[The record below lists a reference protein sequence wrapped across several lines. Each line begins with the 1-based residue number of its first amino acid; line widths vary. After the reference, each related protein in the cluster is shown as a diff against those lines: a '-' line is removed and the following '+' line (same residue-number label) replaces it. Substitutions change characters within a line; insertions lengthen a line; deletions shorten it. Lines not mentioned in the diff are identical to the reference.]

1 MDPVTIAVVRGAL
14 DQVADELDKHL
25 IRAAISPIISEM
37 NDCANGMFHPE
48 TGETIA
54 QGKYG
59 LPVFLANMQLTV
71 QNLIPIVKE
80 QGGFKPGDIWIVND
94 PYFSGTHLSDV
105 CLVSPY
111 FIDDELFVL
120 FASTG
125 HWIDIG
131 GAVPGG
137 WGPKA
142 TEIHQEGVFIPPVKL
157 YESGKPN
164 EALIR
169 TILANLRMPHEVRGD
184 LVAMTNVCFVGRRR
198 MDALVAR
205 FGKHVLAECMTEMM
219 DRSEEQ
225 MRSYIREFPDGVYEF
240 EDWLDNDGLIDKPI
254 RFKLKITVNGSDLEF
269 DFTGTDPRPKG
280 PLNLAR
286 TTTISTCYVA
296 LKHIFPEIPVNGGTF
311 RPTRFIIPEGC
322 ALAAEYP
329 APVGGYLE
337 MVGVVLDL
345 VFGALVKLAPER
357 APAAF
362 FGTTGVTTISGR
374 DPATKRYFSAAWPY
388 PGGYGGSA
396 ASDGLVHGVSPQS
409 MATLMSFELSEHR
422 YPFRFEEVAIRENS
436 GGPGRHRGGCGTRF
450 VVRAL
455 SECQVSVLGDRVD
468 HRPFGVCG
476 GREAAPNSVAF
487 RVDGKEWTPPMRSKY
502 QNLILQAD
510 DFIMLGSPGGG
521 GYGDPLER
529 AVEDVETDL
538 NRGYVASESAERDY
552 GVVIKSV
559 VEKDGRARYTIDKE
573 ATRARRESMK
583 KKTAKEPQPA

>member
-14 DQVADELDKHL
+14 DQVANELDKHL

-37 NDCANGMFHPE
+37 NDCANGIFHPQ

-54 QGKYG
+54 QGQYG

-71 QNLIPIVKE
+71 QNLIPLVQE

-111 FIDDELFVL
+111 FVDDEAFVL

-157 YESGKPN
+157 YEGGKAN
-164 EALIR
+164 EPLIK
-169 TILANLRMPHEVRGD
+169 TILANLRLPHEVRGD
-184 LVAMTNVCFVGRRR
+184 LMAMINVCFVGRRR

-205 FGKHVLAECMTEMM
+205 FGKDVLAACMKEMM

-240 EDWLDNDGLIDKPI
+240 EDWLDNDGLVDEPI
-254 RFKLKITVNGSDLEF
+254 PFRLKITVKGSDLEF
-269 DFTGTDPRPKG
+269 DFSGTAPRPKG

-311 RPTRFIIPEGC
+311 RPTRFIIPEGS

-329 APVGGYLE
+329 TPVGGYLE
-337 MVGVVLDL
+337 MVGVVIDL
-345 VFGALVKLAPER
+345 VFGALVKLAPDR
-357 APAAF
+357 VPAAF

-374 DPATKRYFSAAWPY
+374 HPETKRYFSAAWPY

-396 ASDGLVHGVSPQS
+396 VSDGLVHGVSPQS
-409 MATLMSFELSEHR
+409 MATLMSFEMSEHR
-422 YPFRFEEVAIRENS
+422 YPFRFDEIAIREDS

-450 VVRAL
+450 VVRTL

-468 HRPFGVCG
+468 HRPFGACG
-476 GREAAPNSVAF
+476 GLPAAPNAVAF
-487 RVDGKEWTPPMRSKY
+487 RVNGKRLVPPMRSKY
-502 QNLILQAD
+502 QDMILQAGD
-510 DFIMLGSPGGG
+510 GILLDTPGGG

-529 AVEDVETDL
+529 ALEDIETDL
-538 NRGYVASESAERDY
+538 NRGYVAPESAERDY
-552 GVVIKSV
+552 GVVIKSMTAV
-559 VEKDGRARYTIDKE
+559 GGRASYMLDRD
-573 ATRARRESMK
+573 ASLARRQSIK
-583 KKTAKEPQPA
+583 KKTAKEPQPV